1 MSCWLEGMPTS
12 DNQAKTLPKRARGR
26 TAIADTPIVAH
37 TRISLPEVTR
47 TSLEERLRHVL
58 EPFGTRISRAT
69 IRLEDLNG
77 PRGGVDLRCSV
88 EVIFDGGDRVHIEQ
102 RAAEVLEAV
111 RRIMPRVARSVR
123 QHVDRSGHR
132 TPRATQRPPRQAEA
146 RAETP
151 PVQARPKAHAQHD
164 GRQND
169 SGMTYALEDSQGKPS
184 RKSTRASSNHI
195 KAATQLTQRI
205 RRKLQAPQTRASAA

>member
-1 MSCWLEGMPTS
+1 MPNS
-12 DNQAKTLPKRARGR
+12 DNQAKTLPKRAHGR
-26 TAIADTPIVAH
+26 TLIADTPILTH
-37 TRISLPEVTR
+37 TRISLSEVTR
-47 TSLEERLRHVL
+47 TSIEERLRRAL
-58 EPFGTRISRAT
+58 APFGTRISRAA

-77 PRGGVDLRCSV
+77 PRGGVDLCCSV
-88 EVIFDGGDRVHIEQ
+88 EVLFDGGDRVRIEQ

-111 RRIMPRVARSVR
+111 RRIIPRVARTVR

-132 TPRATQRPPRQAEA
+132 TPRPTQRPPQPTAASAGTPSA
-146 RAETP
+146 RKTP
-151 PVQARPKAHAQHD
+151 RSQHD

-195 KAATQLTQRI
+195 KAATQLTRRI